1 MSIDRLSLINRSLG
15 LILIALYLVLA
26 FSFLPDLLPGSA
38 IAIFLTASGQ
48 R

>member
-15 LILIALYLVLA
+15 LILIALYLALA

-38 IAIFLTASGQ
+38 MAILLTGSGQ